1 MARSSGPVT
10 LAVTWPLSGSSLDAI
25 VPPVVIKQI
34 FRILPS
40 LSYDGVEYVGQ
51 TNKSRSYLIG
61 NKFPSFYAVLRVDG
75 QANLPINIDCAFR
88 SVQNGQ
94 TAPRSR
100 IIMGN
105 RNG

>member
-40 LSYDGVEYVGQ
+40 LSYDDVEYVGQ
-51 TNKSRSYLIG
+51 TNKSRNYFIDE
-61 NKFPSFYAVLRVDG
+61 KFPSFYAVLRVDG
-75 QANLPINIDCAFR
+75 QANLPINNDCAFR
-88 SVQNGQ
+88 SVQNRRP
-94 TAPRSR
+94 APRFR
-100 IIMGN
+100 VIMGN
-105 RNG
+105 RDG